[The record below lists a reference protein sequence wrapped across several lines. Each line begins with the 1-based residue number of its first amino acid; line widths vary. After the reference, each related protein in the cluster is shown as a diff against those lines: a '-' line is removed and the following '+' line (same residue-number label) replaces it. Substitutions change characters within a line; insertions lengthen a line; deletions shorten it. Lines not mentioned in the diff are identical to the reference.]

1 MTFSL
6 SVSVQKTTISDEY
19 SKETLSRR
27 NIAITRFMDTV
38 TLSTVDSVQ
47 NRFYIVFGVRL
58 LIFFNLYF
66 FISHYSNEI
75 VFNEFAAIV
84 QIWIRTRPPI
94 PPGKLQFFRIRKDFS
109 THFFRALLTAKTEW
123 KKKRKR
129 KNPEPISYRNRQT
142 CTAVGVRKLLLYP
155 RADLFPAFFP
165 RKFFPR
171 PLYYII
177 FSPKRGHVTVS
188 EKKNP
193 PNYCALSPRRKPIR
207 NEHKSLFGGRSLLAH
222 PLLYVIFYY
231 VL

>member
-84 QIWIRTRPPI
+84 QI
-94 PPGKLQFFRIRKDFS
+94 
-109 THFFRALLTAKTEW
+109 
-123 KKKRKR
+123 
-129 KNPEPISYRNRQT
+129 
-142 CTAVGVRKLLLYP
+142 
-155 RADLFPAFFP
+155 
-165 RKFFPR
+165 
-171 PLYYII
+171 
-177 FSPKRGHVTVS
+177 
-188 EKKNP
+188 
-193 PNYCALSPRRKPIR
+193 
-207 NEHKSLFGGRSLLAH
+207 
-222 PLLYVIFYY
+222 
-231 VL
+231 